1 MSRSPLLTVAK
12 SRKTALSVMTH
23 IIPALLLAA
32 ARQVGASAIDVVD
45 DTGAHLA
52 LAQPAQR
59 IVSLAPGATEMLF
72 AAGAGSRLI
81 ATVAYSDQPAAARL
95 VPRIGDSSAIDMER
109 LLVLKPD
116 VIVYW
121 PGGNNPAQI
130 AQIRRLGFALYG
142 QQVNRLGDL
151 GISLRRL
158 GQLTGTTA
166 AAEQRAGEIDAQ
178 LSQLQERYSK
188 RTPLTALLETWNQP
202 LYTVGAL
209 HLMSDALRV
218 CGATNVFGDLSQL
231 SSAVQVEAV
240 LSRDP
245 QLIIVAAPPG
255 VGAQWLQAWRQF
267 PALQA
272 VRSGKLLDFK
282 DQALSRLGPS
292 VVAATAGLCAQI
304 DAARDRR

>member
-1 MSRSPLLTVAK
+1 
-12 SRKTALSVMTH
+12 MTR
-23 IIPALLLAA
+23 IIPVLLLAA
-32 ARQVGASAIDVVD
+32 ARQVGATGIDIVD
-45 DTGAHLA
+45 DTGAHLM
-52 LAQPAQR
+52 LVQPARR

-81 ATVAYSDQPAAARL
+81 ATVAYADQPAAARQ

-121 PGGNNPAQI
+121 PGGNSPAQI
-130 AQIRRLGFALYG
+130 AQIQRLGFTLYG

-151 GISLRRL
+151 GASLRRL
-158 GQLTGTTA
+158 GALTGTTA
-166 AAEQRAGEIDAQ
+166 VADQRAGEIDAQ
-178 LSQLQERYSK
+178 LAALQARYSQ

-202 LYTVGAL
+202 LYTVGAR

-218 CGATNVFGDLSQL
+218 CGAVNVFGDLPQL
-231 SSAVQVEAV
+231 SPAVQVEAV
-240 LSRDP
+240 ITRDP
-245 QLIIVAAPPG
+245 QLIIAAAPPG
-255 VGAQWLQAWRQF
+255 AGASWLAVWRQF
-267 PALQA
+267 PALRA
-272 VRSGKLLDFK
+272 VRSDRLLDFK

-304 DAARDRR
+304 DAARARR